1 MSQLSIFDAMSDAA
15 GIQSR
20 PAPAAVTPR
29 MVTGD
34 VARRQFVSEFRH
46 TAPYLRRWDV
56 FSDFI
61 TLAASELD
69 ITRVRTPENIERS
82 HKICDRYQPAD
93 LQKLKNLFCLLVAA
107 LEGGFQDFLGSV
119 FMELELGSG
128 DMGQFFTPYS
138 LSRLMAS
145 VLTGDIEQ
153 QLKRC
158 PWVTLDEPTSGAGGM
173 VIAFAEAMLNAG
185 YNPSTQLL
193 VTTTDI
199 DPVAADMTFIQL
211 SLLGIPA
218 IVHTG
223 NTLNLTVSR
232 TRCTPVYWIENWPDR
247 IRSHERIQAMRQFLA
262 GIA

>member
-1 MSQLSIFDAMSDAA
+1 MSQLSIFDAMGDAA

-34 VARRQFVSEFRH
+34 VARKKFVSEFRH

-69 ITRVRTPENIERS
+69 ITRIRTPENIERS
-82 HKICDRYQPAD
+82 RKICDRYQPAD

-138 LSRLMAS
+138 RHPVSVVNKLAKYLDDDSIQNRITQDFYDVPVRELFDGSR
-145 VLTGDIEQ
+145 
-153 QLKRC
+153 C
-158 PWVTLDEPTSGAGGM
+158 
-173 VIAFAEAMLNAG
+173 
-185 YNPSTQLL
+185 
-193 VTTTDI
+193 
-199 DPVAADMTFIQL
+199 
-211 SLLGIPA
+211 
-218 IVHTG
+218 
-223 NTLNLTVSR
+223 
-232 TRCTPVYWIENWPDR
+232 
-247 IRSHERIQAMRQFLA
+247 
-262 GIA
+262 